1 MMMKTITM
9 VTKMK
14 VMNISSPDPSG
25 YSHTAY
31 VFQNIHS
38 HLGLAHQVVFLGP
51 AGFTTFWLTEF
62 F

>member
-1 MMMKTITM
+1 MMKLTTV

-14 VMNISSPDPSG
+14 MMNISSPDPSG
-25 YSHTAY
+25 YSHTGF

-38 HLGLAHQVVFLGP
+38 HLGLAQQVVSLGP
-51 AGFTTFWLTEF
+51 AGFTTFWLAEF